1 MDEGGAPRPRRARLT
16 ADARENVTSLLHG
29 RRAGVTSTR
38 HDEGMKKLALF
49 LVFAVAAVLVHV
61 SADPGNATGAGAA
74 VTEVGAV
81 HYAVR

>member
-1 MDEGGAPRPRRARLT
+1 
-16 ADARENVTSLLHG
+16 
-29 RRAGVTSTR
+29 
-38 HDEGMKKLALF
+38 MKKLALF